1 MKVKAREILFPEF
14 KHYKPKEHHPDWKE
28 LKIEAAQLAI
38 KILKN
43 AKLQTNVLQDTVF
56 QKRKMVALSRT
67 LRNLIVN
74 KRKMAK
80 GDHNFIPLFYI
91 WTMTN
96 NCNFRCTY
104 CSNHRGGIYP
114 DLFNQGLNKDLTTEQ
129 GKQLLRV
136 MKRSSVIYWCGGEPT
151 IRKDLPEL
159 LEYASKKLGYFN
171 MINTNGSLIGDLLV
185 KPQYSNFLF
194 NMDVVIV
201 SLDSLT
207 IPQLS
212 DMYKV
217 GDNVSRKVLRNLLT
231 LRILQ
236 NYIPF
241 KLSANTV
248 ITKDTI
254 QESFDI
260 LDFCNDLGIT
270 FSPVSANIDHHAD
283 YELLNNPEY
292 QKLVKKIIERAEQGY
307 PMISSPRML
316 KKVLDFKGFNCF
328 PVVFDHVDYTGE
340 VFWPCKAYKDA
351 KMVNLL
357 NYKNVKK
364 AHKAAGKLLNPNYF
378 HGKGPNQCGGNCAWM
393 QNCVTDTYGEALKLG
408 FLDSGILKEIA
419 GLLK

>member
-1 MKVKAREILFPEF
+1 MSKRARELLFPEF
-14 KHYKPKEHHPDWKE
+14 NLYKPKARHPDWKQ
-28 LKIEAAQLAI
+28 LKLEAAQLAL

-43 AKLQTNVLQDTVF
+43 AKLQTNVLQGTIL
-56 QKRKMVALSRT
+56 QKRKIIALSRT
-67 LRNLIVN
+67 LRNLLVN
-74 KRKMAK
+74 KQKMAK

-114 DLFNQGLNKDLTTEQ
+114 DLFDEGFNRDLTTEQ
-129 GKQLLRV
+129 GKQLLKI

-159 LEYASKKLGYFN
+159 LEYASKKLNYFN

-185 KPQYSNFLF
+185 KPRYRNFLF
-194 NMDVVIV
+194 NMDVVIL

-212 DMYKV
+212 DMYQV
-217 GDNVSRKVLRNLLT
+217 SNVVSRKVLRNLLT

-248 ITKDTI
+248 ITKETI
-254 QESFDI
+254 EECFDI

-283 YELLNNPEY
+283 LELLNDPRY
-292 QKLVKKIIERAEQGY
+292 QALVKKILERAQQGY
-307 PMISSPRML
+307 PMIASPRML
-316 KKVLDFKGFNCF
+316 ERVLDFKGFNCY
-328 PVVFDHVDYTGE
+328 PIVFDHVDYTGE
-340 VFWPCKAYKDA
+340 VFWPCKAYKNA
-351 KMVNLL
+351 LMVNLL
-357 NYKNVKK
+357 QYKSVKD
-364 AHKAAGKLLNPNYF
+364 AHNAAARQFNPNNF
-378 HGKGPNQCGGNCAWM
+378 HGNGPNQCHGNCAWM
-393 QNCVTDTYGEALKLG
+393 QNCVTDAYGEALKRG
-408 FLDSGILKEIA
+408 FIESGILKEIA
-419 GLLK
+419 SLLR

>member
-1 MKVKAREILFPEF
+1 MTNRARKLLFPEF
-14 KHYKPKEHHPDWKE
+14 KLYKPKDHHPDWDQLNK
-28 LKIEAAQLAI
+28 EAAELAI

-43 AKLQTNVLQDTVF
+43 AKLQTNFLQGTLF
-56 QKRKMVALSRT
+56 QKRKLTALLRT
-67 LRNLIVN
+67 LRNMLGN

-80 GDHNFIPLFYI
+80 GNHNFMPLFYI

-104 CSNHRGGIYP
+104 CSNHRGGLYP
-114 DLFNQGLNKDLTTEQ
+114 DLYNEGYNKDLTTDQ
-129 GKQLLRV
+129 GKQLLKV
-136 MKRSSVIYWCGGEPT
+136 MKRTPVIYWCGGEPT

-159 LEYASKKLGYFN
+159 LDYASKKYSYFN
-171 MINTNGSLIGDLLV
+171 FINTNGSLIGDQLA
-185 KPQYSNFLF
+185 KPQYRNFLF
-194 NMDVVIV
+194 NMDVVII

-207 IPQLS
+207 ISQLS

-217 GDNVSRKVLRNLLT
+217 GDSVSRKVLRNILT
-231 LRILQ
+231 LKILQ

-254 QESFDI
+254 GECNDI

-292 QKLVKKIIERAEQGY
+292 KALVKRIIDRAEEGY
-307 PMISSPRML
+307 PMIASPRML
-316 KKVLDFKGFNCF
+316 RKVLDFKGFKCS

-340 VFWPCKAYKDA
+340 MFWPCKAFLEG
-351 KMVNLL
+351 KMINLL
-357 NYKNVKK
+357 NYKSVKK
-364 AHKAAGKLLNPNYF
+364 AHKAAGKLLDPSFF
-378 HGKGPNQCGGNCAWM
+378 HGKGPNQCGGDCAWM
-393 QNCVTDTYGEALKLG
+393 QNCVTDTYAEALRLG
-408 FLDSGILKEIA
+408 FLESGILKEMKE
-419 GLLK
+419 LMN